1 MTFLACKQQQS
12 NVIRVY
18 KLATICENIIH
29 WLIFIQF
36 IYICIYP
43 CIPMLQDSDN
53 FTIEVALSKK
63 KQQANY

>member
-1 MTFLACKQQQS
+1 MKILYIDIS
-12 NVIRVY
+12 
-18 KLATICENIIH
+18 
-29 WLIFIQF
+29 IQF

-63 KQQANY
+63 IAIKLL

>member
-1 MTFLACKQQQS
+1 MTCLACKQQQS
-12 NVIRVY
+12 NTVRVY

-29 WLIFIQF
+29 WLIAIQF

-53 FTIEVALSKK
+53 FTIGVALSKK
-63 KQQANY
+63 NSK